1 MNCPC
6 CSGKSYQNCCEPYHL
21 NKILPQT
28 AEQLM
33 RSRYSAFAKVLPTY
47 LMKTTHESTQKNNNF
62 SDIADWAKSNK
73 WLKLEIGFA
82 ESNKVRFKAFYQDTN
97 GDVYEHDELSIFK
110 RENGKWFYV
119 DGEFY

>member
-6 CSGKSYQNCCEPYHL
+6 CSGKPYENCCEPYHL
-21 NKILPQT
+21 NKTLPQT

-33 RSRYSAFAKVLPTY
+33 RSRYTAFAKVLPTY
-47 LMKTTHESTQKNNNF
+47 LMETTHESTQKNNNF

-73 WLKLEIGFA
+73 WLKLEIVFA